1 MRGANRRASK
11 YSAKLDP
18 SSLAERVAR
27 FKAYQVEHART
38 VTVRLASLESR
49 AKALMSS
56 WNLPVPLVLHYL
68 NYVREL
74 YRALKTNTGWQAR
87 LLCYQLKE
95 KWRSRGL
102 DELKLFDLAYNLFHL
117 KLWFHG
123 AVLYL
128 PFEAGR
134 GTLARDYS
142 NYGNNGTIYG
152 AQWVAGKFGK
162 ALSFDGV
169 DDYVEVPDIY
179 INEFTIAM
187 WIKPMFTTYPAWALL
202 YADWHDGLSQAI
214 HYALKGG
221 KLSLYVSDVG
231 DTQYNVDG
239 LTTLPLNEW
248 SHVAVTFKEGTIVHY
263 LNGEVDNSGTVLPT
277 TIYDSP
283 YTKTI
288 GIKNTEARDLPFKG
302 IIDEVLIY
310 PRALSEAEIKR
321 LALP

>member
-1 MRGANRRASK
+1 MRKANRRASK

-27 FKAYQVEHART
+27 FRAYQVEHART

-74 YRALKTNTGWQAR
+74 YRVLKTNTGWQAR

-152 AQWVAGKFGK
+152 AQWVAGKFGR

-169 DDYVEVPDIY
+169 DDYVEVPSPISSP
-179 INEFTIAM
+179 IFTRTI
-187 WIKPMFTTYPAWALL
+187 WFKV
-202 YADWHDGLSQAI
+202 
-214 HYALKGG
+214 
-221 KLSLYVSDVG
+221 LSLKDGVIEEVCREGGAEWFVSHRGDLSPPNWEVG
-231 DTQYNVDG
+231 FQQSDG
-239 LTTLPLNEW
+239 RVRYWTPPTSVLYDGRW
-248 SHVAVTFKEGTIVHY
+248 HFIAVVADGTNWYIYH
-263 LNGEVDNSGTVLPT
+263 NGELVKSGT
-277 TIYDSP
+277 YDG
-283 YTKTI
+283 TV
-288 GIKNTEARDLPFKG
+288 RDLGTNLFLG
-302 IIDEVLIY
+302 AYTGGTTRNINALIDEVLIY
-310 PRALSEAEIKR
+310 PRALTEEEIKR